1 MTSYF
6 SLNLRFKLLF
16 SILFF
21 YFSAIVQSQEITID
35 KFNEEVKKA
44 CLVCNNSIIE
54 SKTNGFKDFHSAH
67 EFFEKGKIDSTYIYA
82 TKLIEDKTFNEQH
95 INFILYVLKGRV
107 LTEKALYDAAEE
119 NLQQAILIGE
129 KIKNPYVAI
138 VYTILG
144 KIYIEQKEFNKAV
157 KILEDWKKS
166 YKNKNS
172 ENSRINVHNLGVSYL
187 HLQKFD
193 KAEINLKES
202 FVLSE
207 QAKDTLGLAR
217 SCLDLANL
225 YYVQYKDA
233 IALSYFEKGLAFAEK
248 TTNLPLLQNAYLNL
262 AIVEENNKNYEKSLN
277 YRKNF
282 EKIKDSIWNKDQV
295 WKLAE
300 KDKEITVAVKDKEI
314 KTLELTS
321 ELQKERLQTAQLKN
335 IIYASIAVSFLI
347 LIILSFFSNLK
358 IGKKNSIIST
368 QKDELVE
375 LVETND
381 RLFSIITHDLKSPI
395 GLLKNKLMSAIE
407 ILKPV
412 NNEKEK
418 ATQLILESFQ
428 LSKRTHLLIDNTLH
442 WVIGNKQELLFSKE
456 KLHVESIINMV
467 HFDYIFQLE
476 EKEIKFK
483 NKVDSSVFVEADLNS
498 LKILFRNILDNAIK
512 FSHPKSEMHVSSNC
526 KENTCTIHWK
536 DQGIGFDQ
544 NAKNEHSSKVNQTN
558 KDVSGNIG
566 TGLGLR
572 LCKVLAKKN
581 EGSFDIK
588 SIKGKGTIVS
598 VTLNKYKTT

>member
-1 MTSYF
+1 MSD
-6 SLNLRFKLLF
+6 LFK
-16 SILFF
+16 
-21 YFSAIVQSQEITID
+21 
-35 KFNEEVKKA
+35 NELEKV
-44 CLVCNNSIIE
+44 CLVCKNPNKEIHSNIFME
-54 SKTNGFKDFHSAH
+54 FHKAHDFFSKS
-67 EFFEKGKIDSTYIYA
+67 EIDSSYIYA
-82 TKLIEDKTFNEQH
+82 TKLLENKSFKKKD

-107 LTEKALYDAAEE
+107 LTEKALYNAAEGILQE
-119 NLQQAILIGE
+119 AIIIGEDINNVYTTNLYAILGRIH
-129 KIKNPYVAI
+129 V
-138 VYTILG
+138 
-144 KIYIEQKEFNKAV
+144 EQKEFNKAV
-157 KILEDWKKS
+157 KILENWKKS
-166 YKNKNS
+166 YNNENT

-187 HLQKFD
+187 HLQNFN

-202 FVLSE
+202 FNFNE
-207 QAKDTLGLAR
+207 EAKDTLGLAR

-233 IALSYFEKGLAFAEK
+233 IALRYFEKGLAFAEK

-262 AIVEENNKNYEKSLN
+262 AIVEENNKNYGKSLN
-277 YRKNF
+277 YRKGF

-300 KDKEITVAVKDKEI
+300 KDKEITLAVKDKEI
-314 KTLELTS
+314 KTLELSS
-321 ELQKERLQTAQLKN
+321 ELQKERLQTAQLRN
-335 IIYASIAVSFLI
+335 IIYSSIAIFFLI
-347 LIILSFFSNLK
+347 IIILSVFTNFK
-358 IGKKNSIIST
+358 IRKKNRIISI

-395 GLLKNKLMSAIE
+395 GLLKNKLMRAIE
-407 ILKPV
+407 MLKPV
-412 NNEKEK
+412 SIDKEE
-418 ATQLILESFQ
+418 ATQLILDSFQ

-456 KLHVESIINMV
+456 KLPVESIINMV

-483 NKVDSSVFVEADLNS
+483 NEVDSSFFVEADLNS
-498 LKILFRNILDNAIK
+498 LKIIFRNILDNAIK
-512 FSHPKSEMHVSSNC
+512 FSHPKSEMLVSSNC
-526 KENTCTIHWK
+526 DESTCTIHWK

-544 NAKNEHSSKVNQTN
+544 NTENEDSHKVNQTN

-581 EGSFDIK
+581 EGSFEIK
-588 SIKGKGTIVS
+588 SIKGKGTTVS
-598 VTLNKYKTT
+598 VTLNKYKIA